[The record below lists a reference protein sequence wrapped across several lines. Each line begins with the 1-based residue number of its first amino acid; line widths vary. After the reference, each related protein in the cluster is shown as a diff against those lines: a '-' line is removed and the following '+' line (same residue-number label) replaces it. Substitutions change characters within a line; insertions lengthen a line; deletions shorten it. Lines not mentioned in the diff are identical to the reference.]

1 MNFIKKLFVVCVG
14 IIIAFIFCEVLLR
27 IFGYS
32 PQQQVVIH
40 QGYSNI
46 QDFINWAYLDIR
58 KPFFKILNN
67 NFTIQRKDYYIPI
80 QDNNIYKLEKD
91 DGKKRIFIVGES
103 VAKYFDKHILEKDLQ
118 EFFDAEIINVGM
130 GGYDSY
136 RIEKITK
143 EIKSLNPD
151 WVIFCIG
158 NNDGS
163 DDVFYF
169 NHFNPLD
176 INVLALK
183 YSVFRKIYTLNLIS
197 NFLYHSVVLNKDN
210 VEQNFQKN
218 ILKIIRNL
226 KNTNVIFCDLPN
238 NECFRTGNIFNSIIE
253 RQTKESVFWKQTRNF
268 EAVKNRM
275 NFLRKIAD
283 KYNNVYITNFVDIL
297 EKYGNNV
304 LNYNF
309 FTDNCHLNKE
319 TYSLLSKLITKIIV
333 MKIYNKKIDIIPTKE
348 IFNNKI
354 KHIIDIP
361 KCANDSMGYIVA
373 FDRLQNILNNNM
385 IDLELKKIYIEFK
398 KDIKNKTNYMTLVCY
413 ADVLQDKNRTMDSKE
428 ILNNLIELAPD
439 YFEAYLIMGYIEY
452 KNNNF
457 EKADK
462 YFAKVKGLNKDS
474 NIDVAYLNSLK

>member
-32 PQQQVVIH
+32 PQQQIVIH

-58 KPFFKILNN
+58 EPFFKISNN
-67 NFTIQRKDYYIPI
+67 NFKIQRKDYYIPI
-80 QDNNIYKLEKD
+80 QDNNVYKLKKD
-91 DGKKRIFIVGES
+91 EGKKRIFIVGES
-103 VAKYFDKHILEKDLQ
+103 VAKYFDKNILEKDLE
-118 EFFDAEIINVGM
+118 EFFDVEIINVGM

-176 INVLALK
+176 INILALK
-183 YSVFRKIYTLNLIS
+183 YSVFKKIYTLNLIS
-197 NFLYHSVVLNKDN
+197 NFLYPSVVLNKDN

-218 ILKIIRNL
+218 ILKIIKNL
-226 KNTNVIFCDLPN
+226 KNTNIVFCDLPN
-238 NECFRTGNIFNSIIE
+238 NEYFRTGNLFNSIIE
-253 RQTKESVFWKQTRNF
+253 RQTKESVYWKQTHNF
-268 EAVKNRM
+268 E
-275 NFLRKIAD
+275 IAN
-283 KYNNVYITNFVDIL
+283 KYKNVYITNFVDIL
-297 EKYGNNV
+297 KKYSNDILG
-304 LNYNF
+304 YNF

-319 TYSLLSKLITKIIV
+319 AYMLLSKLITEIIV
-333 MKIYNKKIDIIPTKE
+333 KKIDNKEINVIPTKDE
-348 IFNNKI
+348 FNEKI
-354 KHIIDIP
+354 KQVIDIP
-361 KCANDSMGYIVA
+361 RCANDPTGYMVA
-373 FDRLQNILNNNM
+373 FDRLENILNNNT
-385 IDLELKKIYIEFK
+385 IDSELKNIYVELKKDIE
-398 KDIKNKTNYMTLVCY
+398 NKTNYMTLVCY
-413 ADVLQDKNRTMDSKE
+413 ADVLQEQNRIKESKE
-428 ILNNLIELAPD
+428 LLNKLISLAPNN
-439 YFEAYLIMGYIEY
+439 FEAYLIMGYIEY

-462 YFAKVKGLNKDS
+462 YFAKVKELNKDS